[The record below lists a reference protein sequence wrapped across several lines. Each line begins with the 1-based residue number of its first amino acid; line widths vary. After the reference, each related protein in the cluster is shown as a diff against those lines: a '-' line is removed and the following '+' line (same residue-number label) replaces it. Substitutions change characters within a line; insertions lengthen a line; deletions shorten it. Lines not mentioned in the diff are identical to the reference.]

1 MNIDNKLTSFLNGP
15 YIFFGLIFIPVIFVG
30 IQHSNWPLTT
40 GSILIA
46 WYLFGTYS
54 GMEIDSEKRI
64 FKAYNKHFG
73 LFKTGQWRSLDNYIG
88 LTLVPMKSVYRMYSR
103 SNRTNTSEKQEFRI
117 YLVNQ
122 AKKPEVEIK
131 SCKTLE
137 AGLQSI
143 DEFSIWLKLPVY
155 SVKH

>member
-1 MNIDNKLTSFLNGP
+1 MKIDNKITSFLTGP
-15 YIFFGLIFIPVIFVG
+15 YIFFGLAFIPVLFFSITNHQPIG
-30 IQHSNWPLTT
+30 T
-40 GSILIA
+40 GLAAVIL

-54 GMEIDSEKRI
+54 GMEIDSDKRL
-64 FKAYNKHFG
+64 FKVYNKHFG
-73 LFKTGQWRSLDNYIG
+73 LLKSGHWRSLDNYIG

-122 AKKPEVEIK
+122 AKKPAVEIK
-131 SCKTLE
+131 RCKTLD